1 MRYEDLMADPY
12 KSTVDLYSKLF
23 PRSGGHFPGRPPPP
37 RSAAFP
43 AGWHERVQKARA
55 STTLALALTLALILT
70 LSLSLA
76 LTPTLNRIPQP
87 HPQPQA

>member
-1 MRYEDLMADPY
+1 MADPY

-70 LSLSLA
+70 LFLALA
-76 LTPTLNRIPQP
+76 LTPTLNPIPQP

>member
-55 STTLALALTLALILT
+55 STILALALTLALILT
-70 LSLSLA
+70 RSLSL
-76 LTPTLNRIPQP
+76 TL
-87 HPQPQA
+87 